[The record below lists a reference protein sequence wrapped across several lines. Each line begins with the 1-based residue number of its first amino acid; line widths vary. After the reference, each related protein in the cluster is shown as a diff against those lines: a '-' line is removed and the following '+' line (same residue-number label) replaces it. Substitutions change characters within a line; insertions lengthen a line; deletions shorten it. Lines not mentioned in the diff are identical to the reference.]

1 MVYAY
6 CRKNNNHSVQSIED
20 WAENNSIV
28 IDEFVWDDDAKQ
40 KDSYDKRRLGTFL
53 LPKMQKGDILIVSE
67 VSCIGRSAIE
77 LQRIIDTN
85 FAVKRIRL
93 VCLSIKVDIDF
104 EKITSSDSHM
114 LEMLSFAAKLQKTIV
129 HETTK
134 AALATRRNTGVKLGA
149 ASEKYQRNL
158 VSKSKEERVFFH
170 KKQAL
175 TRGRRYIES
184 PETQAFIRILQA
196 IFNLDEDRSKWD
208 WDIVTTKG
216 SFKDKIFQRMEV
228 YQKSEGL
235 FPKWDL
241 SKTNDR
247 LLQQRLAAYIG
258 SIRRSFMSYYSN
270 KKYENMTL
278 EDYIKYVSSIATK
291 QPHVVSNSKSTK
303 RRKKSTNDK
312 QEEVV
317 LDTLRLSQIEKDT
330 RESQKILSDI
340 FIDSEATEAINLKVS
355 GSVMAIMKML
365 FTKEVWSYEE
375 VETICK
381 KRKQMIGSVLE
392 QINDYA
398 LSKVDDIVL
407 EDDGDNIYMMIE
419 YKDMLL

>member
-175 TRGRRYIES
+175 TRGRRYIEN

>member
-175 TRGRRYIES
+175 TRGRRYIEN

-216 SFKDKIFQRMEV
+216 TFKDKIFQRMEV

-247 LLQQRLAAYIG
+247 LSQQRLAAYIG

-317 LDTLRLSQIEKDT
+317 LDTSRLNKIEIDT
-330 RESQKILSDI
+330 KESQKILSDI
-340 FIDSEATEAINLKVS
+340 FIDSEPTENVNLKVS
-355 GSVMAIMKML
+355 GAVMAIMKML

-407 EDDGDNIYMMIE
+407 EDDGDNIYMMTE

>member
-158 VSKSKEERVFFH
+158 VSKSKEERVLFH

-175 TRGRRYIES
+175 TRGRRYIEN

-216 SFKDKIFQRMEV
+216 TFKDKIFQRMEV

-247 LLQQRLAAYIG
+247 LSQQRLAAYIG

-407 EDDGDNIYMMIE
+407 EDDGDNIYMMTE